1 MSEQVP
7 YRNGCQTMPRL
18 IGIILIV
25 IAVAG
30 VIIHSAL
37 GLHIYINEV
46 AQSVFG
52 DSATQTYGS
61 AIGEGVVYLVF
72 YFIGAAGLA
81 FLAVGGRRK

>member
-1 MSEQVP
+1 
-7 YRNGCQTMPRL
+7 MPRI

-25 IAVAG
+25 IAIAG

-37 GLHIYINEV
+37 GLHIYINDAV
-46 AQSVFG
+46 QGIFG
-52 DSATQTYGS
+52 DSATQTYRS